1 MQAASSET
9 QVRIYQITWQHNKHF
24 RTWEAEGRKSN
35 FVLEIKHYV
44 S

>member
-1 MQAASSET
+1 MQVAGSEML
-9 QVRIYQITWQHNKHF
+9 RIYEITRQHNRRHF
-24 RTWEAEGRKSN
+24 WTWEAEGRKSN